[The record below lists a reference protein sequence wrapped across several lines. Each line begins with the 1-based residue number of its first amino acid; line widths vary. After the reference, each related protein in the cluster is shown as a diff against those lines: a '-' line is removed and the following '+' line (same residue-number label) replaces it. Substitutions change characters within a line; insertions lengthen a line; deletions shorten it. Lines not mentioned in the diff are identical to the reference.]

1 VIPCP
6 LIYVPFSGK
15 GKRVLLPHL
24 ILKNMEALKLDSDDS
39 LSAHL
44 VAQAAAG
51 AMKDWI
57 PIELNMRLQRSPKP
71 RTMVTFRIP
80 GFNPTTVTADWETM
94 LNLQGLPLT
103 LRGLTAFV
111 GGDFENVLL
120 WAGIYC

>member
-1 VIPCP
+1 
-6 LIYVPFSGK
+6 VPFSGK

-71 RTMVTFRIP
+71 RTTVTFRIP